1 MVQDLGEDRAMLGQ
15 RRRQELDGIISR
27 IDALETTPA
36 LPPPPLPTGEILAE
50 LEARL
55 ASQLEPLSGALR
67 ELERRL
73 KETNVAVAEGIERT
87 ERTERRIAS
96 TVARARKE
104 LRESGYDHPGV
115 EAEDHEL
122 RKVDGDGGDGGGVQ
136 PVSGAVEAD
145 LDAPSSIRGVPASTL
160 RRIRGYG

>member
-1 MVQDLGEDRAMLGQ
+1 MFGQ
-15 RRRQELDGIISR
+15 RTQKVLDGIIFR
-27 IDALETTPA
+27 IEALESTPA
-36 LPPPPLPTGEILAE
+36 PPPPPLTTEALIAK
-50 LEARL
+50 LEAYIEPRL
-55 ASQLEPLSGALR
+55 GTLTSSFVDLEKRLR
-67 ELERRL
+67 D
-73 KETNVAVAEGIERT
+73 TNVAVAEGIERV

-122 RKVDGDGGDGGGVQ
+122 RKVDGVGSDGGGVQ
-136 PVSGAVEAD
+136 PLPEAMEAD
-145 LDAPSSIRGVPASTL
+145 PNAPSSIRGVPAATL

>member
-1 MVQDLGEDRAMLGQ
+1 MGKWFGKQL
-15 RRRQELDGIISR
+15 ELFEGISER
-27 IDALETTPA
+27 LEALERA
-36 LPPPPLPTGEILAE
+36 PPPPPPPIPTESILAE

-55 ASQLEPLSGALR
+55 GQRLATMDEALFDLSK
-67 ELERRL
+67 RL
-73 KETNVAVAEGIERT
+73 KATNVAVAEGIERT

-122 RKVDGDGGDGGGVQ
+122 RKRDGDGSEDGGVQ
-136 PVSGAVEAD
+136 PVSEEMAAD
-145 LDAPSSIRGVPASTL
+145 ADHPSSIRGVPASTL
-160 RRIRGYG
+160 RRVRGIG

>member
-1 MVQDLGEDRAMLGQ
+1 MFGQ
-15 RRRQELDGIISR
+15 RWKVMLDGILSR
-27 IDALETTPA
+27 LEALEITPA
-36 LPPPPLPTGEILAE
+36 PPPPAPPTEAIIAE
-50 LEARL
+50 LEVRLETRL
-55 ASQLEPLSGALR
+55 APLTASLL

-73 KETNVAVAEGIERT
+73 KDTNVAVAEGIERT

-122 RKVDGDGGDGGGVQ
+122 RKVDGDGSHGTEVLNL
-136 PVSGAVEAD
+136 PGAVEED
-145 LDAPSSIRGVPASTL
+145 PNAPSSIRGVPASTL